1 MEQVRESFNDEFR
14 KRTKQMAINVI
25 KLYAKMKN
33 REELRIIGK
42 QIIRSSSSVAAN
54 FRASCRARSKAEHYA
69 KLCIVVEEC
78 DETLFWL
85 EMIEE
90 TGWIDQKAIYPLKEE
105 TLRILMVL
113 AKTRK
118 SLKK

>member
-1 MEQVRESFNDEFR
+1 MKESFNDEFR
-14 KRTKQMAINVI
+14 RRTKQNALAII
-25 KLYAKMKN
+25 KLFSIMKS

-42 QIIRSSSSVAAN
+42 QLIRSGCSVAAN
-54 FRASCRARSKAEHYA
+54 FRASCRARSRAEHYS

-90 TGWIDQKAIYPLKEE
+90 AGLIDSKTLTPIKQE
-105 TLRILMVL
+105 TLSILQVL
-113 AKTRK
+113 SKARK
-118 SLKK
+118 NLKN